1 MQRLASVFS
10 LGSLTCEFQRVY
22 ILLSVGGA
30 TLTFYYPKLIEK
42 LLLLTTQSLPRSKP
56 MKTKTIYLTIFL
68 SILMLSNLALAETK
82 TVTATGKFV
91 MGDLDSKSSA
101 KKIAL
106 MNAKQSALEKAGTF
120 LTSSS
125 EVQNYQLTKDEIT
138 TLAAGVMSVE
148 ILEEKWTME
157 GESPAVKVTIK
168 ATIDT
173 GNLDEQIQATRENK
187 EVVDA
192 YKSMEAELA
201 DLRQELEALKEAKET
216 AKSSTGES
224 SKEIETI
231 SEKKQHAVKK
241 ILAIDTVKEAGLEL
255 KRGNTQAAIDL
266 LNPVLID
273 DPDNA
278 TALAIRAYAYSR
290 IGNQDKALAD
300 IDRSLELKP
309 NAPKALLLKGT
320 LLLRQGNASGAVDTL
335 SKAIR
340 INSDCGRCYLLRGKA
355 FNQLNQYRKAY
366 HNFKKAC
373 QKGESK
379 GCEKVRTMEAKR
391 KEKKQPQKQPRRR
404 Y

>member
-1 MQRLASVFS
+1 
-10 LGSLTCEFQRVY
+10 
-22 ILLSVGGA
+22 
-30 TLTFYYPKLIEK
+30 
-42 LLLLTTQSLPRSKP
+42 
-56 MKTKTIYLTIFL
+56 MKTKAICLMIFL
-68 SILMLSNLALAETK
+68 SILMLSGLSLAETK

-125 EVQNYQLTKDEIT
+125 AVENYQLTKDEIT
-138 TLAAGVMSVE
+138 TLAAGIMSVE

-157 GESPAVKVTIK
+157 GESPAVTVTIK

-201 DLRQELEALKEAKET
+201 DLRKELEALKDEKIA
-216 AKSSTGES
+216 AKSSTGDS
-224 SKEIETI
+224 SKQIETI
-231 SEKKQHAVKK
+231 SEKKKHTVKK

-255 KRGNTQAAIDL
+255 KRGNAQTAINRLDV
-266 LNPVLID
+266 VLDD
-273 DPDNA
+273 DPNNA

-290 IGNQDKALAD
+290 IGDQDKALSD
-300 IDRSLELKP
+300 IDHALKLKP

-320 LLLRQGNASGAVDTL
+320 LLLRKGNASGATNTL
-335 SKAIR
+335 SKAIAVDP
-340 INSDCGRCYLLRGKA
+340 DCGRCYLLRGKA
-355 FNQLNQYRKAY
+355 LTRLHRYREA
-366 HNFKKAC
+366 HNNFKKAC
-373 QKGESK
+373 QKGERE
-379 GCEKVRTMEAKR
+379 GCEKVRTLQ
-391 KEKKQPQKQPRRR
+391 EKKKKQTRPQKRPRRR